1 MTIKTFSFLLF
12 TITIGSCKPDDSYN
26 PNYDGD
32 KLVVNGIIEA
42 NIGVTVD
49 VSKSQ
54 SPGGIIALDGYK
66 VKNPRVWLYESYAIV
81 GEMTLNATGKFGMPN
96 FKPQVGKYYRL
107 KAIAD
112 NLDTVESLPVLA
124 IELPIINSFTLKKDN
139 TYARNPNNAAA
150 LFSLNMK
157 DNGNE
162 KNFYTLSSIV
172 KITPD
177 STFSFNEGTVANLG
191 SCEFY
196 FYSLGTFFT
205 DKCFNGDNYTLDYFS
220 EHSNKGI
227 WKIELSAI
235 DKNYF
240 NYFRSLDQPPGYEL
254 AFVEPNITTS
264 NMKNGYG
271 ILAAKSTRTFSFKL
285 D

>member
-1 MTIKTFSFLLF
+1 MTIKTFIFLLF
-12 TITIGSCKPDDSYN
+12 TITIGSCKPDDSYYA
-26 PNYDGD
+26 NYDGD

-54 SPGGIIALDGYK
+54 SPGGIIPIDGYK
-66 VKNPRVWLYESYAIV
+66 VKNARVWLYQNDALV
-81 GEMTLNATGKFGMPN
+81 GEMKPNVIGKFGINN

-107 KAIAD
+107 KAVAD
-112 NLDTVESLPVLA
+112 NLDTVESQPVLA
-124 IELPIINSFTLKKDN
+124 IELPTINSFVFKKDN
-139 TYARNPNNAAA
+139 TYARNPNNSAV
-150 LFSLNMK
+150 LFSVNLK
-157 DNGNE
+157 DNANE
-162 KNFYTLSSIV
+162 KNFYGIASTIQITL
-172 KITPD
+172 D
-177 STFSFNEGTVANLG
+177 STFSFNAGTVANLA

-196 FYSLGTFFT
+196 FYTLGNFFT

-227 WKIELSAI
+227 FKIELSAV

-240 NYFRSLDQPPGYEL
+240 DYLNSLDQPPGYLL
-254 AFVEPNITTS
+254 AFVEPRITTS
-264 NMKNGYG
+264 NIKNGYG
-271 ILAAKSTRTFSFKL
+271 ILVAKSTRTFSFKL